1 MNVLSLRNRQGLT
14 YLDGSWVA
22 FDFETTNLDYGWA
35 GNPAN
40 RIVMVSWVC
49 GRGDKWDPRS
59 VRSFYGNPLECAE
72 FWQAIDGADFLV
84 AQYCKFEA
92 SWLWR
97 LLRDPTDS
105 FWADPALFEWVLL
118 GNNPRKL
125 LLNLD
130 DMGARYG
137 LGRKDP
143 FVKALIEGGVCPSEI
158 PRSSLIR
165 RCERDVLTTVG
176 VFLQQLALLRD
187 RKQLHLAAL
196 RCLMAPVLSDIEREG
211 ICLDRDRV
219 LLAHAEYTAKY
230 DELKRRLD
238 TLTGGARERSPNE
251 MIPFIYGVFP
261 QVKDGKEWRPMTEA
275 ERFELCPEPLNF
287 GEKCDRNGT
296 PKRGAVS
303 GAWPEGRPIM
313 NKNVLED
320 LEEQVET
327 DRQREWMDLRAEIGQ
342 AYAALSKNL
351 DFFKGV
357 VEERGGKFYA
367 ELMQGITAT
376 HRLSGHGRPLQF
388 KQFEKPKSVQGQNM
402 PREFKSFQVSG
413 DPDYDISDADG
424 KQLEFRGAVELSGD
438 AKGLADILNPAFDA
452 HLQTLTVML
461 NGVFSADVYAD
472 LLARY
477 RAGDKEVKWQRN
489 DNKLCKSHTYKPL
502 FGGERGTKVQEAYY
516 KWFRENYS
524 GITEECGRW
533 LKEVE
538 SCSELH
544 TRTGF
549 IFRYDVGW
557 RERKKYLRG
566 RQVGTEM
573 VALNAR
579 TGKLLKPSVFNH
591 PVQQFATGE
600 CIPIAVVCLYYRVK
614 LTRIRARL
622 TNTVHDSV
630 SGKVHKE
637 DGPQW
642 CEAVRG
648 AFTEDTD
655 RWLSECYGI
664 DLIVPL
670 GCEVSLGDFLG
681 EGRHFAYELERSKAA

>member
-14 YLDGSWVA
+14 YVDGTWVC
-22 FDFETTNLDYGWA
+22 FDLETTNLDYGWA
-35 GNPAN
+35 GNPGN

-49 GRGDKWDPRS
+49 GRGDTWDPAS
-59 VRSFYGNPLECAE
+59 VKSHYGNPLECAE
-72 FWQAIDGADFLV
+72 FWQAVDGADFVV
-84 AQYCKFEA
+84 AQHCKFES

-97 LLRDPTDS
+97 LLRDPTDY
-105 FWADPALFEWVLL
+105 FWGDTMLAEWVLL
-118 GNNPRKL
+118 GNNPKGL

-130 DMGARYG
+130 DMGGRYG

-143 FVKALIEGGVCPSEI
+143 FVKALIEGGVCPSDI
-158 PRSSLIR
+158 PRSSLIA
-165 RCERDVLTTVG
+165 RCERDVLTTAG
-176 VFLQQLALLRD
+176 VFRKQVALLRE

-196 RCLMAPVLSDIEREG
+196 RCLMAPVLSDVEREG
-211 ICLDRDRV
+211 ICLDRGRV
-219 LLAHAEYTAKY
+219 LQAHAEYTAIY
-230 DELKRRLD
+230 DELKRQLD
-238 TLTGGARERSPNE
+238 VLTGGARERSPNE

-261 QVKDGKEWRPMTEA
+261 QVKDGKVWRPMTEA
-275 ERFELCPEPLNF
+275 ERFELCPQPLNF
-287 GEKCDRNGT
+287 QEKCDRQGT
-296 PKRGAVS
+296 PKRGATS
-303 GAWPEGRPIM
+303 NAWPEGRPVM

-320 LEEQVET
+320 LESQVET
-327 DRQREWMDLRAEIGQ
+327 DRQREWMGLRAEIGQ
-342 AYAALSKNL
+342 AHAALSKNL

-357 VEERGGKFYA
+357 VEEAGGKFYA

-438 AKGLADILNPAFDA
+438 KQGLADIFNTDFDA
-452 HLQTLTVML
+452 HIQTLTVML
-461 NGVFSADVYAD
+461 HGTFDPDVYRD
-472 LLARY
+472 LFERY
-477 RAGDKEVKWQRN
+477 KAGDKEVKWQRN

-516 KWFRENYS
+516 KWFRENYF
-524 GITEECGRW
+524 GITEECTRW

-538 SCSELH
+538 ATGQLV

-557 RERKKYLRG
+557 RERAIWKHG
-566 RQVGTEM
+566 RKVGTEM

-600 CIPIAVVCLYYRVK
+600 CIPIAVVCLYYRIK
-614 LTRIRARL
+614 RTGIRARL

-630 SGKVHKE
+630 SAKVHKSE
-637 DGPQW
+637 GDRW

-648 AFTEDTD
+648 AFTDDTD
-655 RWLSECYGI
+655 KWLSECYGI
-664 DLIVPL
+664 VLIVPL

-681 EGRHFAYELERSKAA
+681 EGRHVAYELERRAA